1 MLKENFVE
9 LNKYKE
15 VKSFMSDK
23 IWNNK
28 CIISPS
34 LITLDMCNL
43 EAQCRI
49 LEEAGI
55 NLLHIDILD
64 GYFSPS
70 MPLGIDTVKQL
81 KKKTCLEFE
90 AHVMAVNPQFFVDE
104 LIEAGVSQIVFHIE
118 TCEHVD
124 GMLNYIHSKGIRAGV
139 ALKPATSLNQLE
151 YILEKC
157 DSVLL
162 MLINPGYAQMKGE
175 SQVIYSRRKI
185 TDLHAMIKNRDLD
198 TKVILDGRVSAEN
211 IMEYGSKDMANIFV
225 AGSTCVR
232 KQSLL
237 EDLKKIKM
245 IENQINKG
253 EV

>member
-1 MLKENFVE
+1 
-9 LNKYKE
+9 
-15 VKSFMSDK
+15 MSDK

-28 CIISPS
+28 CIVSPS

-43 EAQCRI
+43 ETQCRI

-118 TCEHVD
+118 TC
-124 GMLNYIHSKGIRAGV
+124 
-139 ALKPATSLNQLE
+139 TNQSRHNS
-151 YILEKC
+151 IL
-157 DSVLL
+157 
-162 MLINPGYAQMKGE
+162 YW
-175 SQVIYSRRKI
+175 
-185 TDLHAMIKNRDLD
+185 
-198 TKVILDGRVSAEN
+198 
-211 IMEYGSKDMANIFV
+211 
-225 AGSTCVR
+225 
-232 KQSLL
+232 
-237 EDLKKIKM
+237 
-245 IENQINKG
+245 
-253 EV
+253 